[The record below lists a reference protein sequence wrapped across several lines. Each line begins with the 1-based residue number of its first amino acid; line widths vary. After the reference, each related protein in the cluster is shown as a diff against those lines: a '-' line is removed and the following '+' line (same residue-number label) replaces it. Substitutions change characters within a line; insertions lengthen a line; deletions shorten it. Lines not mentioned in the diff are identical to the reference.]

1 MVRIVAALLLLA
13 LPAAAQPASG
23 TAASGTTASG
33 PTETFGPWLLT
44 CTGDRMTDTTECRM
58 LHRTPVEPA
67 TTGHAALAL
76 EVVDRGGRLVPA
88 VTARDLT
95 LEGAARGVLA
105 VTGTAQLR
113 FPPNRFF
120 DMPCGLEGR
129 SLVCAP
135 RDADL
140 ARAAAELPGADR
152 VLVRITGLLVP
163 DAQAMREPAEL
174 RVADTAPAL
183 ARFRARAPAGSAPPP
198 APALDVR
205 DMLGRLMRL
214 LQG

>member
-1 MVRIVAALLLLA
+1 MLRLAAIILLIAAPALA
-13 LPAAAQPASG
+13 QVG
-23 TAASGTTASG
+23 TG

-44 CTGDRMTDTTECRM
+44 CGQDRMTDTAECRM

-67 TTGHAALAL
+67 SPGHAALTL

-113 FPPNRFF
+113 FPPNRFY
-120 DMPCGLEGR
+120 DMPCSLEGR

-135 RDADL
+135 RDGDL
-140 ARAAAELPGADR
+140 ARAATELPAADR
-152 VLVRITGLLVP
+152 ALVRITGLLVP
-163 DAQAMREPAEL
+163 DAQAMREPVEL
-174 RVADTAPAL
+174 RLSDTAPAL
-183 ARFRARAPAGSAPPP
+183 ARFRSRVPAGTAPPP
-198 APALDVR
+198 PPGLDVR
-205 DMLGRLMRL
+205 EMLGRLLRL